1 MGFTIFLSEA
11 CANNDGSGL
20 KSWWIFSYIL
30 PKNAYCSSLFLK
42 VVFFGTSSFVCD
54 TGGLMKLA
62 QRSLC
67 FCFILTFAACSH
79 MPQNF
84 QLAAAPL
91 AEAPDTPALD
101 VSVSGASA
109 PASAALPASHVAG
122 TAGGL
127 TKFQVVNLLVQD
139 SQRKCSDFV
148 DSLFAQTA
156 GSGFLLDTLSTVSSA
171 LATVFT
177 PTSVTH
183 AFSAGSTVFSATKAS
198 MSANYLNAL
207 SISHIAQ
214 SIQATYH
221 TDIRAYLKYL
231 DSLDMTAR
239 DTIDVFNERTRI
251 LSYHQECSLA
261 WAEGTISSSLQPE
274 ASQGGGQ
281 ASGQISVSYRVPGGT
296 SVDDIAQ
303 AMASKITQDPTV
315 KQADM
320 SADPD
325 GGGVIK
331 FTMKKAF
338 RLNSSVNPAA
348 HQGEA
353 TINND
358 SSPVTLTISGTPA
371 AGDIITV
378 TGTPPSQ
385 TTPNGSP
392 QQPVQ
397 KPGAAILRGVGN
409 SVVK

>member
-1 MGFTIFLSEA
+1 
-11 CANNDGSGL
+11 
-20 KSWWIFSYIL
+20 
-30 PKNAYCSSLFLK
+30 
-42 VVFFGTSSFVCD
+42 
-54 TGGLMKLA
+54 MKLA
-62 QRSLC
+62 QWFLC
-67 FCFILTFAACSH
+67 FCFILTSAACSH

-91 AEAPDTPALD
+91 AEAPDTPA
-101 VSVSGASA
+101 SAAFVSGASA
-109 PASAALPASHVAG
+109 SAGAALPASHVAG

-198 MSANYLNAL
+198 MSADYLNAL

-214 SIQATYH
+214 SIQATYQ
-221 TDIRAYLKYL
+221 TDIRTYLKYL
-231 DSLDMTAR
+231 DSLDTTAR
-239 DTIDVFNERTRI
+239 DNIDVFNERTRI

-261 WAEGTISSSLQPE
+261 WAEGTISSSLQSG

-281 ASGQISVSYRVPGGT
+281 ASGQISVSYTVPDGA
-296 SVDDIAQ
+296 SVDDIAK
-303 AMASKITQDPTV
+303 AIANKISQDPTV
-315 KQADM
+315 KQVGM

-325 GGGVIK
+325 SGGVIK

-338 RLNSSVNPAA
+338 RLNASVNPAA

-353 TINND
+353 TMNND
-358 SSPVTLTISGTPA
+358 SSPVTLTISGPPA
-371 AGDIITV
+371 PGDIITV
-378 TGTPPSQ
+378 SGTPPSQ
-385 TTPNGSP
+385 ITPSGSS

-397 KPGAAILRGVGN
+397 KPGAAVLRAVRN
-409 SVVK
+409 RVVE